1 MNVENELVARIITGV
16 TVELLEFLAES
27 DVGDFTAEVV
37 ERFSRFQLTVAP
49 EFVVTRQAVV
59 ASALDVQRRQIQRDQ
74 MRRPE

>member
-1 MNVENELVARIITGV
+1 MARIITGV

-37 ERFSRFQLTVAP
+37 ERFSRFQLTVAA
-49 EFVVTRQAVV
+49 EFIVTRQAVV